1 MSSSDEPNDAVLE
14 VLAGE
19 EGRRL
24 RRPSLLMADVD
35 DDSSKR
41 MLELLLTCRCCCDD
55 DSVFVAADS
64 VVVGFN
70 DNACSSCAIA
80 EDRKPGSVL
89 VVAGMVSYVVGV
101 GVGIGLDSIRTDS
114 IQ

>member
-24 RRPSLLMADVD
+24 RRPRFLVADG

-41 MLELLLTCRCCCDD
+41 MLGLLLTRLCCCDD

>member
-1 MSSSDEPNDAVLE
+1 
-14 VLAGE
+14 
-19 EGRRL
+19 
-24 RRPSLLMADVD
+24 MADGD

-41 MLELLLTCRCCCDD
+41 MLGRLLTRCCWDD
-55 DSVFVAADS
+55 DSVFAVADS

>member
-24 RRPSLLMADVD
+24 RRPSLLVADGD

-41 MLELLLTCRCCCDD
+41 ILGLLLTRCCWDD
-55 DSVFVAADS
+55 DSDFVVADS

-70 DNACSSCAIA
+70 DNACLSWAIA
-80 EDRKPGSVL
+80 EDRKQGSVL
-89 VVAGMVSYVVGV
+89 VVAGMVS
-101 GVGIGLDSIRTDS
+101 
-114 IQ
+114 